1 VNKSTRI
8 FSITHEQDVDGLFCG
23 AILKNA
29 FRNTLVFLTNRG
41 YKNMK
46 KAADLLERNVAQSKR
61 PGTVVISDLSLN
73 SKAEAEAIGRSC
85 LNAKQFGWEI
95 VWLDHHYWSEEM
107 IKRVQ
112 SFAKLIL
119 STEQEQ
125 KCAAELV
132 YHEFAKGRTG
142 CRRAAEFARINDF
155 RLPGVQN
162 LSPLPEIIAYYRIL
176 PDTYTRLQRL
186 IENVSKGVFWNED
199 LQEEYESKYLPLREE
214 ALSSAFKS
222 LSFHN
227 IGNYVI
233 AVAESPKLLAKS
245 ILAEKIFIER
255 PDALI
260 AALFSPD
267 GKISIRRRPGVST
280 IRCDMIASKLDG
292 GGHSY
297 AAGAIIRKRNN
308 DGHINDDDGY
318 GEYDNDIN
326 STPIQTKDVVQALES
341 AFERV
346 RT

>member
-142 CRRAAEFARINDF
+142 CRRAAEFARIIDF

-260 AALFSPD
+260 AALFSSD

>member
-142 CRRAAEFARINDF
+142 CRRAAEFARIIDF

-318 GEYDNDIN
+318 CEYDNDIN

>member
-29 FRNTLVFLTNRG
+29 FRNTLVFLTNHG
-41 YKNMK
+41 YRNMK
-46 KAADLLERNVAQSKR
+46 KAADLLERNVAQSRR

-73 SKAEAEAIGRSC
+73 SKAEAEAIGTSC
-85 LNAKQFGWEI
+85 LNAKQYGWEI

-119 STEQEQ
+119 STEHEQ

-142 CRRAAEFARINDF
+142 CRRAAEFAHIIDF

-162 LSPLPEIIAYYRIL
+162 LSPLPEIIAYYRVL
-176 PDTYTRLQRL
+176 PDTYTKLQRL
-186 IENVSKGVFWNED
+186 IENVSKGVFWTED
-199 LQEEYESKYLPLREE
+199 LQQEYESRYLPLREE

-227 IGNYVI
+227 IGNYLI

-255 PDALI
+255 PDAVI
-260 AALFSPD
+260 AVLFSPD
-267 GKISIRRRPGVST
+267 GKISIRRRPGVNT
-280 IRCDMIASKLDG
+280 IRCEMIASKLDG

-308 DGHINDDDGY
+308 DGYVNDDGHS
-318 GEYDNDIN
+318 EYDNDIN
-326 STPIQTKDVVQALES
+326 STPIQTRDVVQALES
-341 AFERV
+341 AIERV
-346 RT
+346 RS

>member
-1 VNKSTRI
+1 
-8 FSITHEQDVDGLFCG
+8 
-23 AILKNA
+23 
-29 FRNTLVFLTNRG
+29 
-41 YKNMK
+41 MK

-142 CRRAAEFARINDF
+142 SRRAAEFARIIDF

-267 GKISIRRRPGVST
+267 GKISIRRRPCVST

>member
-85 LNAKQFGWEI
+85 LNAKQYGWEI
-95 VWLDHHYWSEEM
+95 VWLDHHCWNEEM

-119 STEQEQ
+119 STEHEQ

-280 IRCDMIASKLDG
+280 IKCDMIASKLDG

>member
-29 FRNTLVFLTNRG
+29 FRNTLVFLTNHG
-41 YKNMK
+41 YRNMK
-46 KAADLLERNVAQSKR
+46 KAADLLERNVARSRR

-73 SKAEAEAIGRSC
+73 SKAEAEAIGTSC
-85 LNAKQFGWEI
+85 LNAKQYGWEI

-119 STEQEQ
+119 STEHEQ

-142 CRRAAEFARINDF
+142 CRRAAEFAHIIDF

-162 LSPLPEIIAYYRIL
+162 LSPLPEIIAYYRVL
-176 PDTYTRLQRL
+176 PDTYTNLQRL
-186 IENVSKGVFWNED
+186 IENVSKGVFWTED
-199 LQEEYESKYLPLREE
+199 LQEEYESRYLPLREE

-227 IGNYVI
+227 IGNYLI

-255 PDALI
+255 PDAVI
-260 AALFSPD
+260 AVLFSPD
-267 GKISIRRRPGVST
+267 GKISIRRRPGVNT
-280 IRCDMIASKLDG
+280 IRCEMIASKLDG

-308 DGHINDDDGY
+308 DGYVNDDGY
-318 GEYDNDIN
+318 SEYDNDIN
-326 STPIQTKDVVQALES
+326 STPIQSRDVVQALES
-341 AFERV
+341 AIERV
-346 RT
+346 RS

>member
-142 CRRAAEFARINDF
+142 CRRAAEFARIIDF

>member
-176 PDTYTRLQRL
+176 PGTYTRLQRL

-233 AVAESPKLLAKS
+233 AVAESPKLLDKS

-280 IRCDMIASKLDG
+280 IKCDMIASKLDG